1 MRRTRSITARSSAI
15 GAAVAVALAVAGCGG
30 AAQSGGGTDC
40 AGQTVRA
47 GITNSTSDALLF
59 IARDKGYFSGE
70 GLTVEFAP
78 FDSAAKMIAPLGS
91 GQLDVGAGAP
101 SAGFYNAV
109 ARGVTLRIVADK
121 GSMPPGFGYM
131 PLLVR
136 KNLVD
141 SGKVRTIA
149 DLRGMRVAEPAQA
162 TATSS
167 TLAAILRAGGL
178 GYNDVQHTYVGFP
191 EHVTGLENGA
201 VDASLTTEPSATI
214 AEQRGVAV
222 RFADPAQYYDRQQL
236 AVLLYSGAF
245 SKDRAAT
252 AQCFMNAYLHAARD
266 FAAASKGGK
275 LTGPGADEIVS
286 IVSKAIKIDP
296 ELYRRSTPN
305 YADPDGHVNVASL
318 KTDYE
323 FFRQQGV
330 LEAETSVDALVD
342 GSFAQKAVRKL
353 GPAAATGGS

>member
-1 MRRTRSITARSSAI
+1 MRTPRSPLARGCAL
-15 GAAVAVALAVAGCGG
+15 GAALAAALTLAACGG
-30 AAQSGGGTDC
+30 GATSGGATDC

-59 IARDKGYFSGE
+59 IARDRDYFSEE
-70 GLTVEFAP
+70 GLTVELTP

-109 ARGVTLRIVADK
+109 ARGVDLRIVADK

-136 KNLVD
+136 KDLVD
-141 SGKVRTIA
+141 SGAVQTIA

-167 TLAAILRAGGL
+167 TLATILNSAGL
-178 GYNDVQHTYVGFP
+178 GYDDVQHTYVGFP

-201 VDASLTTEPSATI
+201 IDASLTTEPSATI

-222 RFADPAQYYDRQQL
+222 RFADPAEHYDRQQL
-236 AVLLYSGAF
+236 AVLLYSGQF
-245 SKDRAAT
+245 STERTAT
-252 AQCFMNAYLHAARD
+252 AQCFMNAYLRAARD
-266 FAAASKGGK
+266 FTAATTGGT
-275 LTGPGADEIVS
+275 LEGPAAEEIVT
-286 IVSKAIKIDP
+286 IVADAIGIDP

-305 YADPDGHVNVASL
+305 FADPDGQVNIASL
-318 KTDYE
+318 RTDYE
-323 FFRQQGV
+323 FFRSQGV
-330 LEAETSVDALVD
+330 LEAEADLDAIVD
-342 GSFAQKAVRKL
+342 GSFAEKAVAHL
-353 GPAAATGGS
+353 GPAGTS